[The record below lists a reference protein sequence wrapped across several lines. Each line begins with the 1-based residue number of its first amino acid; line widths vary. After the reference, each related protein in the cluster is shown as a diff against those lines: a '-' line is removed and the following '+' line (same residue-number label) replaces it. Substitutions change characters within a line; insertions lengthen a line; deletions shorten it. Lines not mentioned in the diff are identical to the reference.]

1 MSSPDPRFLDDLRQ
15 RGLVHQMTSPA
26 LETILQGG
34 RVTAYI
40 GFDPTAASLHI
51 GSLLPVTMLMRLQ
64 RAGHR
69 PIAVVG
75 GGTGLIGDP
84 SGKAAERALLTPE
97 LLAVNLAGMR
107 GQLERFLDFSGE
119 HAAVLVD
126 NSEWLGPMRVM
137 DFLRD
142 IGKHFSINAMVARD
156 SVRDRLENREQG
168 ISYTEFSYMLLQAYD
183 FLALHD
189 RFGCTL
195 QLGGSDQWGNIVSG
209 TDLIRR
215 VRGAE
220 SYGLTQP
227 LVLKSDGTKFGKSEQ
242 GNVWLDPGMTGPYS
256 MYQFLLNTDDGDVV
270 RYLKYF
276 TFLAFSEI
284 DALEA
289 EVRTA
294 PDRRNAQKA
303 LATEVVRL
311 VHGAEALAGAE
322 QTTAA
327 LFGGGDFRALSVAD
341 LQDAFKASPRSTV
354 AREKL
359 GTQDASIVAL
369 LADSGLV
376 PSRGQGR
383 QAITAGGVTLNNT
396 PVSDPARLLTA
407 DDFIGGRFAVL
418 RRGKKSWHVLE
429 LG

>member
-294 PDRRNAQKA
+294 PIGATPRRPWPRRSCAWS
-303 LATEVVRL
+303 TGPRRWP
-311 VHGAEALAGAE
+311 GPSRRRRRSSAGA
-322 QTTAA
+322 TSGPCRWRICRTPSRPR
-327 LFGGGDFRALSVAD
+327 RARRWRGRSWAPRTRPSWRCWRTRAWSRRAGRGVRP
-341 LQDAFKASPRSTV
+341 SPR
-354 AREKL
+354 A
-359 GTQDASIVAL
+359 G
-369 LADSGLV
+369 
-376 PSRGQGR
+376 SR
-383 QAITAGGVTLNNT
+383 
-396 PVSDPARLLTA
+396 
-407 DDFIGGRFAVL
+407 
-418 RRGKKSWHVLE
+418 
-429 LG
+429 